1 MQRFTFF
8 FIYIFDVCKRYA
20 KFSGDFDSAY
30 FDNFAKLIHIKIW
43 VNVKNLTNKNK
54 MTTKNYIKIV
64 PALLLAIFFA
74 LASFSGCEKTQIEPA
89 TNYPYN
95 IGSKW
100 TYSVYDSILQ
110 IGYTET
116 VEITGT
122 IQLSNG
128 LSAKV
133 FKSTFSSNEDSVA
146 YLYLTE
152 NTDSLTFWAE
162 SWDAYG
168 DYYYKIKVYVTPVNI
183 GSQWVGV
190 NNVDTV
196 RVVSNENIKVPAGN
210 FNTFK
215 VIRRY
220 SLAGNYSF
228 SENEWYSASI
238 GMIRRDYFSRNLGWP
253 ENKSYQLISY
263 QLK

>member
-1 MQRFTFF
+1 MKKVYSFESTIPSFFLIILFT
-8 FIYIFDVCKRYA
+8 
-20 KFSGDFDSAY
+20 
-30 FDNFAKLIHIKIW
+30 
-43 VNVKNLTNKNK
+43 
-54 MTTKNYIKIV
+54 
-64 PALLLAIFFA
+64 
-74 LASFSGCEKTQIEPA
+74 LASFCECCDKEPD
-89 TNYPYN
+89 NVPDYPYN

-100 TYSVYDSILQ
+100 TYSVYDSILRL
-110 IGYTET
+110 GYTET

-122 IQLSNG
+122 TKLNNG

-133 FKSTFSSNEDSVA
+133 FMSTFTSNKDSVA

-152 NTDSLTFWAE
+152 NADTLTYWAE

-190 NNVDTV
+190 YNVDTV
-196 RVVSNENIKVPAGN
+196 RVVSNENIKAPAGN

-228 SENEWYSASI
+228 SENEWYSPSI

-263 QLK
+263 EIK